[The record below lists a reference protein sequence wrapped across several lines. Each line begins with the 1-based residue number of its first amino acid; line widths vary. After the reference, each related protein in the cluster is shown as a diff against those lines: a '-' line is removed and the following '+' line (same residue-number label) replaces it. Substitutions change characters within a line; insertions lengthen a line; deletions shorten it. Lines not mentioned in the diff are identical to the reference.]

1 MLFVIVLLVFIK
13 VDLGGWEGIGLV
25 AIWANARVKVMMTRE
40 KRVKPIVN
48 EVRVVIF
55 VLQKRGLLT
64 KVISR
69 IENF

>member
-1 MLFVIVLLVFIK
+1 
-13 VDLGGWEGIGLV
+13 
-25 AIWANARVKVMMTRE
+25 MMTRE